1 MATQTNELRRV
12 IESRLNSIKTQFNI
26 SKISYRQAS
35 PDAMYPHITYDLTG
49 ANPTE
54 HGRHDYTIDIHVW
67 TKDQFAAFAIGDTV
81 ADLFSYVNSPQ
92 ETILPTF
99 YETSVFQVE
108 DQDTSICHVVVR
120 LEGQNY
126 KTNGGFQWQ
135 T

>member
-26 SKISYRQAS
+26 SEISYGLAT
-35 PDAMYPHITYDLTG
+35 PEAMYPHIVYDLTG
-49 ANPTE
+49 ITPRDQ
-54 HGRHDYTIDIHVW
+54 GRHDYNIDVHVW
-67 TKDQFAAFAIGDTV
+67 TKDRFTAFAIGDTV

-99 YETSVFQVE
+99 YETTVFQVE
-108 DQDTSICHVVVR
+108 DPDTSICHVVVR

-126 KTNGGFQWQ
+126 KKNGGFSWQ